1 MHRRLSG
8 VGGKPPIHRSCAKPR
23 SIGRTP
29 TPVRMNAGFS
39 QSECNKGT
47 LIPKRSGRHHAEGRV
62 RLGGLFLEDS
72 QLSVLV
78 ESRSRGFSGLQVGG
92 HGAGVVLL
100 VALE

>member
-8 VGGKPPIHRSCAKPR
+8 SVVSPDPSIVRQTPLHRPYAN
-23 SIGRTP
+23 
-29 TPVRMNAGFS
+29 PVRMNAGFS